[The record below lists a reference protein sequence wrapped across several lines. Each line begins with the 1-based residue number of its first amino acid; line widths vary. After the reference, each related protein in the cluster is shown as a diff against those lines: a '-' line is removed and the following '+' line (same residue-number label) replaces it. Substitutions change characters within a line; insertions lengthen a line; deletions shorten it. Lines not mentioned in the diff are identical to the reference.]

1 MKRVMRRSRVTRR
14 LEDVGFAADLAGAKA
29 VAEADATKRDRWAV
43 YELES
48 VYGNT
53 VMTVRQVNGEYHV
66 LLVDEPTNRPSAEQ
80 IDRVMSR
87 FDDPVGVD

>member
-1 MKRVMRRSRVTRR
+1 MKRVMRRNRVTRR

-66 LLVDEPTNRPSAEQ
+66 LLVDEPNNRPSEERIAQ
-80 IDRVMSR
+80 IMKR
-87 FDDPVGVD
+87 FDYVEVD

>member
-14 LEDVGFAADLAGAKA
+14 LEDVGFAADLAEAKA

-53 VMTVRQVNGEYHV
+53 VMTVRQVNGEYRT
-66 LLVDEPTNRPSAEQ
+66 LLVDEPNHRPSEERIAK
-80 IDRVMSR
+80 IMKR
-87 FDDPVGVD
+87 FDYVEVD